1 MKDVR
6 GFEAI
11 ELEASRPLDARE
23 RFHALAGREVSR
35 SLIAVADDHPN
46 RLCHRITRYVM
57 RNNTAVAKDAICG
70 SDEPLDDFAGALS
83 VDDAALAVRFKRR
96 FNADFFFWGE
106 RRRFIVHRLDH
117 IAACRKLV
125 K

>member
-70 SDEPLDDFAGALS
+70 SDEPRQTIPAGAARTRNLQRANTL
-83 VDDAALAVRFKRR
+83 VRR
-96 FNADFFFWGE
+96 F
-106 RRRFIVHRLDH
+106 LDG
-117 IAACRKLV
+117 V
-125 K
+125 EGP

>member
-35 SLIAVADDHPN
+35 SLIAVADDRPN

-70 SDEPLDDFAGALS
+70 SDEPRQARPAGAARTRNLQRANTL
-83 VDDAALAVRFKRR
+83 VRR
-96 FNADFFFWGE
+96 F
-106 RRRFIVHRLDH
+106 LDG
-117 IAACRKLV
+117 V
-125 K
+125 EGP